1 MADDPNTDAA
11 GASPDTVSTPGPD
24 QPALAATAPGADAEP
39 GRLPGRDEIDPELIA
54 LPRPRTRI
62 GPVLSLSVIVFCV
75 FIMLRLRADLR
86 FSLQEPPPRA
96 FDSAAALLAGGELDD
111 RHVQVRAVPDRALA
125 VHVAASLAEPGSRL
139 TPVQGTNDT
148 LWIMLDG
155 SVWTAGIQYNEVY
168 TGRLRRLADLPF
180 ADKLRRHVADQ
191 PPMPRFVQAAAVRD
205 ALDAG
210 TGAGAVQDPA
220 GDAIAVAADTPV
232 QVYEAAGDLVR
243 ILAISGERLATAEA
257 WTEALAANGLV
268 APGTAPVPNAPAT
281 TPSDEAGNDE
291 AGQDAIAAWVFTAT
305 VPGGVDAAR
314 ARLEEARLPA
324 TVEPVRVIHDV
335 SWSDLARQGDALAVA
350 GRRVPW
356 QQIEWVALTVPRTV
370 PADGDEVW
378 VLLTEE
384 RPETYWYVLPLFVVL
399 GLFGLL
405 FSWAL
410 ARSLWWDEDEPA
422 PDAMP
427 DAPDEAM
434 PDAPGE
440 ATDEDAP
447 EATPRA
453 TPKATNE
460 DA

>member
-1 MADDPNTDAA
+1 MADDPKTDAA

-24 QPALAATAPGADAEP
+24 QPALAAAAPGADAEP

-54 LPRPRTRI
+54 LPRPRARI

-75 FIMLRLRADLR
+75 FIMFRLRADLR

-96 FDSAAALLAGGELDD
+96 FDSAAALLADGELDD
-111 RHVQVRAVPDRALA
+111 RYVQVRAVPDRALA

-180 ADKLRRHVADQ
+180 ADKLRRHVADR
-191 PPMPRFVQAAAVRD
+191 PPMPRFVQAAAVRN

-210 TGAGAVQDPA
+210 TGAVEDPA

-232 QVYEAAGDLVR
+232 QVYEADGDLVR

-268 APGTAPVPNAPAT
+268 APGTAPVPNGPAT
-281 TPSDEAGNDE
+281 APDDEAGNDG
-291 AGQDAIAAWVFTAT
+291 AGQAGIDAWVFTT
-305 VPGGVDAAR
+305 SVPGGVDAAR
-314 ARLEEARLPA
+314 ARLEEAHLPA
-324 TVEPVRVIHDV
+324 TVEPVRVIHEV
-335 SWSDLARQGDALAVA
+335 AWSDLALQGDALAVA

-356 QQIEWVALTVPRTV
+356 RQIEWVALTVPRTV
-370 PADGDEVW
+370 PANDDEVW

-427 DAPDEAM
+427 DAM
-434 PDAPGE
+434 PDAAG
-440 ATDEDAP
+440 EDAP
-447 EATPRA
+447 EATKEA
-453 TPKATNE
+453 TAEATKE
-460 DA
+460 DT